1 MSIWSRR
8 ITESGAFWGMAVGF
22 AVNVGMNALSLVG
35 LVKWPVM
42 ADPILVGVVCSY
54 IAVAIVSRRGT
65 VTATESDY
73 QQGLH
78 LMPSVERDPET
89 VRQTLLWPKVMVVM
103 GALIAASM
111 TLFYALPYQE
121 AVAGVLPTIA
131 ENES

>member
-1 MSIWSRR
+1 
-8 ITESGAFWGMAVGF
+8 
-22 AVNVGMNALSLVG
+22 MNALSLAG

-54 IAVAIVSRRGT
+54 IAVEIVSRRGT
-65 VTATESDY
+65 VTVTESAY

-78 LMPSVERDPET
+78 LMPSAERDPET

-103 GALIAASM
+103 GALIAVLM

-121 AVAGVLPTIA
+121 AVAEVLPTLA
-131 ENES
+131 ENVP